1 MVTKGGSAPTPGS
14 VLQLLSARLAS
25 AGARGI
31 DVRSAMLSDSLGID
45 SLMARDSSVAA
56 GTISARS
63 ETARARPAFRDA
75 LKSRRCLIPADRFYE

>member
-1 MVTKGGSAPTPGS
+1 
-14 VLQLLSARLAS
+14 
-25 AGARGI
+25 
-31 DVRSAMLSDSLGID
+31 MLSDSLGID